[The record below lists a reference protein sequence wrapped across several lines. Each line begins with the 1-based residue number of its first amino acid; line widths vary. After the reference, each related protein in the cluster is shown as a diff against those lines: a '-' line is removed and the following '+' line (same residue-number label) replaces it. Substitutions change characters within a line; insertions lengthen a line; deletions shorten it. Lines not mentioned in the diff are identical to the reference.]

1 MMKKTIAGVV
11 AAAMAFVSV
20 PFSLNSGG
28 LSDLL
33 KASAEENYTV
43 PDLHLEDK
51 EVPDSANFQFVNNMG
66 AGFNLGNTFDAIDNA
81 GAVEG
86 DANMYLETSWLSDGE
101 AGVTTHETIDAIQ
114 NAGFS
119 TIRIPVSWHNH
130 LDADF
135 NINPDWLEKVSD
147 IVDYSLSKGMYVIL
161 NIHHDNEKASGFTS
175 PDYDSSW
182 AAGNKDCY
190 IYPDKEHLESSINY
204 VTKIWTQLG
213 EEFKDCDDHLIFE
226 TMNEPRQVGNI
237 HEWWYADDDCCHEAL
252 ECITQINQAAVD
264 TIRKSGG
271 KNSDRYIMVP
281 ATSAKAEAAMQ
292 SKYFQIPKDS
302 AKDKL
307 ILSVH
312 AYEPFDFSMGKTS
325 EGAPTEFT
333 EAMQKSL
340 DDMFDTLYVAFV
352 QKNIP
357 VVIGE
362 FGATNRDNTQ
372 ARTNQT
378 AYYYAAARARGI
390 SCCLWDNSNAEGDNE
405 AYRFLDRTNKVFI
418 YDSIAAAAKKYG
430 APRDKFSGGGVEGV
444 VNNSNCTLYPDGKV
458 MFPCEIGEKAEI
470 YFDIDTSKSLC
481 GGGALCFN
489 LNVDG
494 KGYWIGY
501 PFRAGVEWDS
511 SQNKDVPVPCTVD
524 LTDTSQMNV
533 NCWSENRKVTDTA
546 ELEMLSKLCQAST
559 TAEIQ
564 LWWSLD
570 LNWGDRPDSSVTAG
584 KSESEVSDLKAAAAK
599 ECIAVINVR
608 PMSLPLDNKMG
619 EGSWNHKGGDV
630 VTTVTGTQNPNET
643 TTTTKDTD
651 IQPPE
656 GDTLFHV
663 WMAGSIGVDDFWGN
677 GNAGQTTA
685 NITGNG
691 TYTASFN
698 VSSEADTISCL
709 VLDSDIDIFQ
719 YADKDSKDPVTDS
732 GIQFKIDSVLVDGSP
747 IAYNGPSK
755 GAYRLG
761 DSGKSLRYNILNVW
775 TPTDPVSDI
784 ASKVNV
790 SKSVAVKFTISG
802 LPESGETTTTTQQGT
817 TVTTESATSAIAET
831 STTTTTGSS
840 ASQGETTTTTT
851 TEKAAESTETTTTTE
866 FTGDAFYGDVNLDG
880 DVDLSDAVLLNKIVA
895 GQVSMNAQQR
905 INGDV
910 DSNQIIS
917 ADDSMVLLQFLVHLV
932 NSLPISR

>member
-1 MMKKTIAGVV
+1 MMKKQIAGLLAVTTII
-11 AAAMAFVSV
+11 ASLPLARASV
-20 PFSLNSGG
+20 
-28 LSDLL
+28 
-33 KASAEENYTV
+33 SAEESYSV
-43 PDLHLEDK
+43 PELSIANKNL
-51 EVPDSANFQFVNNMG
+51 PDTENFKFVNSMG
-66 AGFNLGNTFDAIDNA
+66 AGFNLGNTFDAIDNS

-101 AGVTTHETIDAIQ
+101 DGVTTHETIDAIKD
-114 NAGFS
+114 AGFS
-119 TIRIPVSWHNH
+119 TVRIPVSWHNH
-130 LDADF
+130 LDSDF
-135 NINPDWLEKVSD
+135 NINPDWLGKVSD
-147 IVDYSLSKGMYVIL
+147 IVDYSLSQGLYVIL

-175 PDYDSSW
+175 PDYDPSW
-182 AAGNKDCY
+182 ASGNKDCY
-190 IYPDKEHLESSINY
+190 IYPDKEHLDSSINY
-204 VTKIWTQLG
+204 VTKIWEQLG
-213 EEFKDCDDHLIFE
+213 EEFKDCDNHLIFE

-252 ECITQINQAAVD
+252 ECITKINQAAVD
-264 TIRKSGG
+264 TIRKSGAN
-271 KNSDRYIMVP
+271 NSDRYIMVP

-292 SKYFQIPKDS
+292 NKYFQMPKDS

-333 EAMQKSL
+333 DAMKKSL

-352 QKNIP
+352 QQNIP

-372 ARTNQT
+372 ARTDQT

-405 AYRFLDRTNKVFI
+405 AYRFLDRTNKTFI

-430 APRDKFSGGGVEGV
+430 APRTDFSGGGVDGV
-444 VNNSNCTLYPDGKV
+444 VVNSNCTLYPDGKV

-470 YFDIDTSKSLC
+470 YFDIDTTKSLC

-501 PFRAGVEWDS
+501 PFRAGVEWDYA
-511 SQNKDVPVPCTVD
+511 QNKDVPVPCTVD
-524 LTDTSQMNV
+524 LTATSEMNAT
-533 NCWSENRKVTDTA
+533 CWSENRKVTDTA

-608 PMSLPLDNKMG
+608 PMSLPLDNNMG
-619 EGSWNHKGGDV
+619 KGSWNTNGGNV
-630 VTTVTGTQNPNET
+630 EPGTTVTGTQNSNET
-643 TTTTKDTD
+643 TTDTKSTD
-651 IQPPE
+651 IQPPA

-677 GNAGQTTA
+677 GNKGQTA
-685 NITGNG
+685 ADITGNG
-691 TYTASFN
+691 TYTTSFQ

-709 VLDSDIDIFQ
+709 VLDSDIDIFK
-719 YADKDSKDPVTDS
+719 YASKDAADPIAES
-732 GIQFKIDSVLVDGSP
+732 GIQIKVDSVLVDGTP
-747 IAYNGPSK
+747 IAYNGPSA
-755 GAYRLG
+755 GAYCLG
-761 DSGKSLRYNILNVW
+761 DNGSSLRINILNTW
-775 TPTDPVSDI
+775 TPTNKVSDI
-784 ASKVNV
+784 VSKVKVGKNV
-790 SKSVAVKFTISG
+790 TVKFTISG
-802 LPESGETTTTTQQGT
+802 LPDGTVTTTETSFATTTEETTTTA
-817 TVTTESATSAIAET
+817 V
-831 STTTTTGSS
+831 
-840 ASQGETTTTTT
+840 
-851 TEKAAESTETTTTTE
+851 TETTATEDTAQTETSATVKTTE
-866 FTGDAFYGDVNLDG
+866 AETTASSEITTEAIVTAQLYGDVNLDG
-880 DVDLSDAVLLNKIVA
+880 RVDITDAVLLNKKAA
-895 GQVSMNAQQR
+895 GQVVLNAQSSA
-905 INGDV
+905 NADCNTDGELNLE
-910 DSNQIIS
+910 DSII
-917 ADDSMVLLQFLVHLV
+917 LLQFLVQIV
-932 NSLPISR
+932 KTLPVTK